1 MTSPFE
7 PYERPRSYA
16 PDPHAQSPY
25 SHTSYSQAP
34 YSHTPYA
41 EPDLPTD
48 VERLRAERRSKVL
61 PVAAAVVGF
70 YLLNALLVNVAGG
83 LMAVRLFGHLNL
95 GLVLALLQCVTTLLV
110 CRWYGRY
117 AHNTLDPL
125 TERVRGGLRP
135 RGRRR

>member
-16 PDPHAQSPY
+16 PGSHAQTPY
-25 SHTSYSQAP
+25 SQTPHP
-34 YSHTPYA
+34 HTPYAHPSYA
-41 EPDLPTD
+41 EPDLPAD
-48 VERLRAERRSKVL
+48 VERLRAERRSRVL

-70 YLLNALLVNVAGG
+70 YLLNALLANVAGG
-83 LMAVRLFGHLNL
+83 LMAVRLVGHLNI
-95 GLVLALLQCVTTLLV
+95 GLALALLQCVTTLLV

-117 AHNTLDPL
+117 AHTTLDPL
-125 TERVRGGLRP
+125 AERVRGGLRP